1 VKWLL
6 DELQHICD
14 ELKDENEIA
23 IITKYGN
30 IANRYTTIIMRK
42 TRHLRLILVVNE
54 IIYRHKNLINRF
66 II

>member
-42 TRHLRLILVVNE
+42 TRHSRLILVVNE
-54 IIYRHKNLINRF
+54 IIYRHKNLINF